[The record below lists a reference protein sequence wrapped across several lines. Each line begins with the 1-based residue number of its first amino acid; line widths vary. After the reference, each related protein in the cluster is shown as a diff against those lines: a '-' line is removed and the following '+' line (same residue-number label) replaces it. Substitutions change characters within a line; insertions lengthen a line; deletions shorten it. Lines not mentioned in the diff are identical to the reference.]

1 MAATAGLQRSMQ
13 GGARQHMRA
22 VPRCQ
27 LTHQSQLAL
36 AGVLN
41 SLPEA
46 VVCSYNVSTFK
57 CRLAKHNLDAYV
69 FYK

>member
-13 GGARQHMRA
+13 RGARQHMRA

-27 LTHQSQLAL
+27 LTHQSQLAD
-36 AGVLN
+36 VLN

-46 VVCSYNVSTFK
+46 VVFSHNVSTFK
-57 CRLAKHNLDAYV
+57 CRLAEYNLDAYV

>member
-13 GGARQHMRA
+13 RGARQHMRA

-36 AGVLN
+36 ADVLN
-41 SLPEA
+41 SLLEA
-46 VVCSYNVSTFK
+46 DVFSHNVSTFQ
-57 CRLAKHNLDAYV
+57 CRLAEYNLDAYV